1 MDKGKDK
8 FRICRQ
14 LNNLHNN
21 TAAKWWRMP
30 PMADTKAKIPS
41 IFKLFFYVFSTF
53 FCVIRKFNIICICSS
68 FVCIHKIHSVI
79 MFLFVY
85 IFPAFGKQQMRPFAC
100 LLRSRCAHKPT
111 MSRLISAMHGG
122 VVMCP
127 CPPMH
132 GAGRHKTINKQI
144 DRWIARCKGFKVAAR
159 LCTGLRMVYWLFR
172 VPIPIYSR
180 MVNASTAVLEI
191 V

>member
-1 MDKGKDK
+1 
-8 FRICRQ
+8 
-14 LNNLHNN
+14 
-21 TAAKWWRMP
+21 MP

-127 CPPMH
+127 CPCMALADTKQSTNKLMDEKR
-132 GAGRHKTINKQI
+132 GVRDLKWRHDFVRVYEWSIGCSVC
-144 DRWIARCKGFKVAAR
+144 RYRYIAE
-159 LCTGLRMVYWLFR
+159 W
-172 VPIPIYSR
+172 
-180 MVNASTAVLEI
+180 
-191 V
+191 